1 MLDIRDDFDQQ
12 RQMYSVL
19 VLHFIEGMKQ
29 SEIAERLNLSHSKV
43 NRLIATGR
51 KAGMVKIA
59 ISSPYQRLVD
69 MEGHLSRQF
78 GLAQSIVT
86 PTVSDNPETTLQM
99 VGRMGAVHLLET
111 IRDGDVIAITGGKAV
126 SAVVDN
132 LEADRSFDVR
142 VVPLTGGVQGKHY
155 TDVNHLATQLAEKL
169 GGTASLVHAPLFA
182 EDRDQ
187 RDLLMNVASIRDVF
201 DLARSATVALVGVGS
216 IEAPGSGYFDLL
228 PDQARGG
235 LSSSGKGLAGEF
247 LAHLLNPEGQVADI
261 DLNSRVVALEPG
273 ELSHCKTIIGVA
285 AGVLKARPVA
295 ATLRGSYL
303 TSLVVDEAVARAV
316 MDEFGGRQE

>member
-69 MEGHLSRQF
+69 MEGDLSSRF

-99 VGRMGAVHLLET
+99 VGRMAAVHLLET

-132 LEADRSFDVR
+132 LQADRTFDIK

-182 EDRDQ
+182 EEQSQ
-187 RDLLMNVASIRDVF
+187 RDLLMNVASIREVF
-201 DLARSATVALVGVGS
+201 DLARSASVALVGIGS

-228 PDQARGG
+228 PEEARGG
-235 LSSSGKGLAGEF
+235 LSSSRNGLAGEF
-247 LAHLLNPEGQVADI
+247 LAHLLNAEGAVADI
-261 DLNSRVVALEPG
+261 DLNSRVVALEPA

-285 AGVLKARPVA
+285 AGAIKGRPVA
-295 ATLRGSYL
+295 ATLKGSYL

-316 MDEFGGRQE
+316 MDEFGGTET